1 MNNPIPC
8 QYEYREAAQHQV
20 TQFLMA
26 KVLTGD
32 LDFLSN
38 FLGHQEASAKWL
50 CFYCLA
56 CLDRLDE
63 TFKFEGEA
71 PQFPKRKGVNSL
83 KECYQRYKR
92 EYMDLEPRLNT
103 QARRAQVTQE
113 VSFSIVGA
121 PLADVPLDLIAPATM
136 HVILGLTKNIY
147 KWLLKMFSTLEQ
159 LKQDKTKG
167 RVTQQ
172 FRQAIV
178 DARDTAKK
186 YVEFLKSEFKDEI
199 HTIEGK
205 REQIALILKEIERV
219 HEKNATANIG
229 RP

>member
-1 MNNPIPC
+1 
-8 QYEYREAAQHQV
+8 
-20 TQFLMA
+20 
-26 KVLTGD
+26 
-32 LDFLSN
+32 
-38 FLGHQEASAKWL
+38 
-50 CFYCLA
+50 
-56 CLDRLDE
+56 
-63 TFKFEGEA
+63 
-71 PQFPKRKGVNSL
+71 
-83 KECYQRYKR
+83 
-92 EYMDLEPRLNT
+92 MDLEPRLNT

-178 DARDTAKK
+178 DARDTTKE
-186 YVEFLKSEFKDEI
+186 YLQFLKNEFKDEI
-199 HTIEGK
+199 HTIDGK
-205 REQIALILKEIERV
+205 RDEAAKILKEIEKVRG
-219 HEKNATANIG
+219 KIATVNIG
-229 RP
+229 CP